1 MEKMEQFRGEIDQI
15 DGEMAQLFCRRMDVV
30 KQIGLYKA
38 EHGLP
43 ITDPVREAKVLA
55 RTVDTPDTVLNGM
68 YGEFHHSVVELSK
81 RYQKR
86 LRSTEKAL
94 PLDLHDGS
102 CEIIME
108 RGCLCRA
115 NELLDLSRR
124 VFIVTDDGVPPE
136 YAQTVASACAAPR
149 IFTVAQGE
157 GCKSLQTLSSL
168 LDAMLDHR
176 MTRQDCV
183 VAVGGGAV
191 CDLAGFAASV
201 FARGIDHYN
210 VPTTLLAQVDASV
223 GGKTGINFGGIKNAV
238 GTFCQPEIV
247 LIDPLVLETL
257 PERQMISGLAEALKI
272 GVTLDPELFTLFERK
287 DPLDHLDEIIRC
299 AVTQK
304 TRVVSLDERENGLRR
319 VLNFGHTIGH
329 AIEMTCPELLHGE
342 CVALGMLAMCS
353 ESLYQRLLP
362 IYKKLHLPI
371 VCSIKPRDAAE
382 LIAHDKKRAGA
393 DVLAVEVSDIGQY
406 TIRPIAVDELTGRI
420 SRITKGGIAT

>member
-1 MEKMEQFRGEIDQI
+1 
-15 DGEMAQLFCRRMDVV
+15 
-30 KQIGLYKA
+30 
-38 EHGLP
+38 
-43 ITDPVREAKVLA
+43 
-55 RTVDTPDTVLNGM
+55 
-68 YGEFHHSVVELSK
+68 
-81 RYQKR
+81 
-86 LRSTEKAL
+86 
-94 PLDLHDGS
+94 
-102 CEIIME
+102 
-108 RGCLCRA
+108 
-115 NELLDLSRR
+115 
-124 VFIVTDDGVPPE
+124 
-136 YAQTVASACAAPR
+136 
-149 IFTVAQGE
+149 
-157 GCKSLQTLSSL
+157 
-168 LDAMLDHR
+168 
-176 MTRQDCV
+176 
-183 VAVGGGAV
+183 
-191 CDLAGFAASV
+191 
-201 FARGIDHYN
+201 
-210 VPTTLLAQVDASV
+210 
-223 GGKTGINFGGIKNAV
+223 
-238 GTFCQPEIV
+238 
-247 LIDPLVLETL
+247 
-257 PERQMISGLAEALKI
+257 MISGLAEALKI

-371 VCSIKPRDAAE
+371 VCSIKPRDAAA